1 MHPYLPHSTGRG
13 ANNENEDRQ
22 DSRGMEMPGM
32 RATDPARGGCIHPPV
47 PRLLRRGDGMNSK
60 RCTKCDEVKPISDF
74 SRHRGHRDSLQYEC
88 KVCQRHAHIVAGRVP
103 GLDWEIYPQLHDR
116 AWLRRQWEHE
126 GRDARDIAEMAGCRP
141 AHVRRALNHHE
152 IPIRRSRSPR
162 VIRLL
167 RAVERQREVR
177 V

>member
-1 MHPYLPHSTGRG
+1 
-13 ANNENEDRQ
+13 
-22 DSRGMEMPGM
+22 
-32 RATDPARGGCIHPPV
+32 
-47 PRLLRRGDGMNSK
+47 MNSK

-74 SRHRGHRDSLQYEC
+74 SRHRGHRDGLQYEC
-88 KVCQRHAHIVAGRVP
+88 KACQRRAHIVAGRVP
-103 GLDWEIYPQLHDR
+103 GLDWEIYSQLHDR
-116 AWLRRQWEHE
+116 SWLRRQWEHE